1 MPPGDSAAL
10 GQALS
15 DPPSEPPRAQGT
27 ANTRAG
33 VSTEPPIRPRCLRPA
48 VPGGPDAGTA
58 EGGAARPQ
66 DADTCFGALS
76 SLWGTCL
83 LDTLAQRQAE
93 LPAQRPSPVMH
104 PTPPPR
110 APHLP
115 EAPPPATP
123 MSFLRRRGRSQWP
136 RSMNGGYVSTFAL
149 GGKWGLCSRESSP
162 MGEAGS
168 RGRWDPSRL
177 RARALVG
184 PGVWACR
191 LISHL

>member
-1 MPPGDSAAL
+1 MPVLFPRQDCCWSCICCGGGAGAAGARKRGQATPGPAGPRSRPQNTLRAGLPRRSVPPGDSAAL

-33 VSTEPPIRPRCLRPA
+33 VSTEPPIRPRCPCPA

-76 SLWGTCL
+76 SLWGPCL

-123 MSFLRRRGRSQWP
+123 MSFLRR
-136 RSMNGGYVSTFAL
+136 
-149 GGKWGLCSRESSP
+149 
-162 MGEAGS
+162 
-168 RGRWDPSRL
+168 
-177 RARALVG
+177 
-184 PGVWACR
+184 
-191 LISHL
+191 